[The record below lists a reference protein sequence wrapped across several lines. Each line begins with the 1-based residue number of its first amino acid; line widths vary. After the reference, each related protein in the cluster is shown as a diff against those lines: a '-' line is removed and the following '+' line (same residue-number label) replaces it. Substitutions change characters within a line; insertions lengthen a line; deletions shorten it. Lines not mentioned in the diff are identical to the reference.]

1 MENFFEKYMSF
12 DFGKILEQLL
22 PIVLVF
28 IVCMLVIKIIMSA
41 VKKGIKKTKLEKGL
55 HTFIENTIKVILYF
69 IMVLIIAD
77 MLNIPINSLIATFS
91 VVGLAASL
99 AIQDSLSN
107 LASGIMLLVTH
118 PFKCGDYI
126 EGAGTSGTVK
136 SINFTHT
143 VLLTP
148 DNILIHVP
156 NKQIVGSVITNYSEQ
171 PKRRVEITFNISYS
185 ADAEKVKNIMRK
197 VADSYPKVLKEEPI
211 FARTTAYQ
219 SSGIDYT
226 LRVWVKNQDYW
237 DTYFDLLEGIKK
249 EFDANEI
256 EIPFDQLDVNV
267 HNIQ

>member
-1 MENFFEKYMSF
+1 MEDFFKEYMNF
-12 DFGKILEQLL
+12 DLGKIVEQLL

-28 IVCMLVIKIIMSA
+28 VVCMLAIKVIMSA
-41 VKKGIKKTKLEKGL
+41 VKRGIKKTKLEKGL

-69 IMVLIIAD
+69 IMMLIIAD

-107 LASGIMLLVTH
+107 LASGIMILVTH

-126 EGAGTSGTVK
+126 EGAGTSGTVR

-148 DNILIHVP
+148 NNILIHIP

-171 PKRRVEITFNISYS
+171 SKRRLDLTFNISYS
-185 ADAEKVKNIMRK
+185 ADAEKVKNIMRS
-197 VADSYPKVLKEEPI
+197 VVDSHSKVLKEEPI
-211 FARTTAYQ
+211 FVRTLAYQ
-219 SSGIDYT
+219 SSGIDYAV
-226 LRVWVKNQDYW
+226 RVWVKNQDYW

-249 EFDANEI
+249 ELDANGI
-256 EIPFDQLDVNV
+256 EIPFNKLDVNIHQV
-267 HNIQ
+267 

>member
-1 MENFFEKYMSF
+1 
-12 DFGKILEQLL
+12 
-22 PIVLVF
+22 
-28 IVCMLVIKIIMSA
+28 
-41 VKKGIKKTKLEKGL
+41 
-55 HTFIENTIKVILYF
+55 
-69 IMVLIIAD
+69 MVLIIAD

-99 AIQDSLSN
+99 AIQDSLAN

-126 EGAGTSGTVK
+126 EGAGTSGTVR

-148 DNILIHVP
+148 NNIIIHVP

-171 PKRRVEITFNISYS
+171 PKRRIEITFNVSYS
-185 ADAEKVKNIMRK
+185 ADAEKVKEIMRD
-197 VADSYPKVLKEEPI
+197 AINAYPKILKDEPI

-226 LRVWVKNQDYW
+226 LRVWVSNKDYW
-237 DTYFDLLEGIKK
+237 DAYYDLLEGIKK
-249 EFDANEI
+249 DFDRNGI
-256 EIPFDQLDVNV
+256 EIPFDQLDVNI
-267 HNIQ
+267 HNV